1 MPIRFYTAEE
11 LNAVEGDFTPSAFV
25 AKTVGVDNVCE
36 RAAVLDS
43 KGGRLLLHKTSKN
56 GVTLAIAAEDFTVDF
71 TVQPQMM
78 RQKKQKPV

>member
-1 MPIRFYTAEE
+1 MLSFAEENAFPIRFYSAEE

-43 KGGRLLLHKTSKN
+43 GGGKLLLRKTGRN
-56 GVTLAIAAEDFTVDF
+56 GVTLAIAAEEYVVDF
-71 TVQPQMM
+71 NE
-78 RQKKQKPV
+78 